1 MILCIYV
8 TILNQYFLSHYSFF
22 ILARWEAIQ
31 DLKNPFL
38 SCSLLLDFQAA
49 AHVITT
55 WETAIH
61 NVIRVHPRK
70 LTWNLKIS
78 TWKRRNID
86 KPPLFGF
93 HVSFR
98 GCTYSNLVCIPVRFS
113 YISTWAS
120 GTGMSCLHQPV
131 HPNEGVNSLV
141 GIPPR
146 SITTKKQGCYD

>member
-1 MILCIYV
+1 MCIRIYITV
-8 TILNQYFLSHYSFF
+8 LNQFFLSHYSF
-22 ILARWEAIQ
+22 ILARWEVLTSAR
-31 DLKNPFL
+31 L
-38 SCSLLLDFQAA
+38 SSSRACNY
-49 AHVITT
+49 HVGNDYD
-55 WETAIH
+55 

-131 HPNEGVNSLV
+131 RPNEGENSLV
-141 GIPPR
+141 GIPPEA
-146 SITTKKQGCYD
+146 SQPKSKGAMIEFFCFL